1 MINITL
7 KANHFYFIT
16 YQLKNSTIEQYFSL
30 VNRIKTALAGN
41 NDLDLSFTISAT
53 PDEVIT
59 MFRILTVLPEGMANK
74 INTEMDDLL
83 LPQIALG
90 IADEQAAGTG
100 PDADGNL
107 PANAYWQITAKGIT
121 EIKDTNT
128 LTKNN
133 YITLGKSLIDQI

>member
-1 MINITL
+1 MVNITL

-30 VNRIKTALAGN
+30 VNRIKTALIGN
-41 NDLDLSFTISAT
+41 TDLNASFTIAASSE
-53 PDEVIT
+53 EVIVIFNT
-59 MFRILTVLPEGMANK
+59 LTKLPEGVANT

-90 IADEQAAGTG
+90 VADEQAAGIG

-107 PANAYWQITAKGIT
+107 PANAYWQIIAKGIT
-121 EIKDTNT
+121 ETKDTNT
-128 LTKNN
+128 LTRNN
-133 YITLGKSLIDQI
+133 YITLGKALIDQI